1 MEFTFNSD
9 QLLAGVMFVFI
20 IGSAF
25 GAWWEKNHSGIKEDL
40 ESLEDEI
47 EVLQQE
53 ILRSEKDKDY
63 LRELLYDLSSHPAIP
78 HLAKDR
84 AKARRRIKAVK

>member
-9 QLLAGVMFVFI
+9 QLFAGIMLFFI
-20 IGSAF
+20 LGAAF
-25 GAWWEKNHSGIKEDL
+25 GTWFEKTHSSLKDEIDE
-40 ESLEDEI
+40 LEDEVEI
-47 EVLQQE
+47 LQQE

>member
-9 QLLAGVMFVFI
+9 QLFAGVMFFFI
-20 IGSAF
+20 IGAAF
-25 GAWWEKNHSGIKEDL
+25 GTWWEKAHSSLKDEV
-40 ESLEDEI
+40 EELEDEVEI
-47 EVLQQE
+47 LQQE

-78 HLAKDR
+78 HLVKDR
-84 AKARRRIKAVK
+84 AKARRRIKATK